1 MWFCGA
7 DSSGGV
13 FALPWVPRRERFP
26 EADPQP
32 ENNTFVVE
40 KASF

>member
-13 FALPWVPRRERFP
+13 FALPWVPAERFP
-26 EADPQP
+26 EAEPHP
-32 ENNTFVVE
+32 GNVTLVVE

>member
-13 FALPWVPRRERFP
+13 FAFHGFPAERFP
-26 EADPQP
+26 EVELYS
-32 ENNTFVVE
+32 ENATSVVE